1 MGRDAVNARR
11 LEKKIN
17 GVVDQFAL

>member
-1 MGRDAVNARR
+1 MFR

-17 GVVDQFAL
+17 TIA